1 MNNVDLIKSELKAH
15 SRLDKSEIL
24 SRFFKT
30 GKGQYGEGDVFLGVM
45 VPEQRTI
52 AKKHKHISLI
62 EIKNLL
68 ESKIHEHR
76 LTALLILVEQ
86 FKEGDISTKE
96 SIFNFYLNNVEF
108 VNNWDLVDLT
118 ADKIVGEWLLNNDK
132 ALLFEL
138 AKSSD
143 LWKRR
148 ISIISTFAFIK
159 KGKFNITLEI
169 SEMLLNDPHDLIQK
183 AVGWMLRELGKRNQ
197 SKEEQFLMR
206 HYKTMPR
213 TMLRYAIER
222 FDQSKRAQ
230 YMQRT

>member
-24 SRFFKT
+24 SKFFKT

-197 SKEEQFLMR
+197 SKEEQFLMS

>member
-24 SRFFKT
+24 SKFFKT